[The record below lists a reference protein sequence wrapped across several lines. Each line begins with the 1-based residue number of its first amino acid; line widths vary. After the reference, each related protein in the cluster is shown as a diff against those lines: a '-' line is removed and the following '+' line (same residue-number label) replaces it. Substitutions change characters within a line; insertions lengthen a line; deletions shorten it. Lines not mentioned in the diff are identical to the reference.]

1 MKLTTEEYLKIKR
14 KADKW
19 DELDKKI
26 GKFYPEDE
34 TEDTGDLCDI
44 GEAAAVAFGYL

>member
-1 MKLTTEEYLKIKR
+1 MKLTTEEHIKLMR

-26 GKFYPEDE
+26 AKFYPEDE
-34 TEDTGDLCDI
+34 SEDPGDLCDI
-44 GEAAAVAFGYL
+44 GEVAAVAFGYL